1 MDNQNLDQL
10 KQQAE
15 AAALAS
21 TTAKSTAEAHATAAE
36 TAKATATT
44 HAADAEKAKNAADT
58 AKADI
63 ETIKTDATN
72 ALAAALKAQKEA
84 ETHALEAQKKLAE
97 TIKTLEKSITAS
109 LGGAFAEKERES
121 RSRDKW
127 WLCLLTASVFSLW
140 WIGSA
145 RYEQISILIASK
157 ATVEQFLVQALFGL
171 STLSAPIWLAWLAT
185 KRLSKTYAISEDY
198 AYKAAVAQAYQGYR
212 DTVKDGDEQM
222 RLRLF
227 ATVITQL
234 DASPVRFISNQ
245 HPGTPWQDL
254 MNQSWMQEILKDES
268 IRAKF
273 NNWMKD
279 RFSKV
284 FDIPVK

>member
-1 MDNQNLDQL
+1 MDNQNFDIL
-10 KQQAE
+10 KQQVE
-15 AAALAS
+15 AAAIAS
-21 TTAKSTAEAHATAAE
+21 TTAKTTAEANATAAE
-36 TAKATATT
+36 TAKTTATT
-44 HAADAEKAKNAADT
+44 HAADAEIAKNAAAT
-58 AKADI
+58 AKTEI

-84 ETHALEAQKKLAE
+84 ENHAIEAQKKLAE

-127 WLCLLTASVFSLW
+127 WLCLLTVSVVSLW

-145 RYEQISILIASK
+145 RYEQISNLIANK
-157 ATVEQFLVQALFGL
+157 ATAEQFLVQALFGL

-198 AYKAAVAQAYQGYR
+198 AYKSAVAQAYQGYR
-212 DTVKDGDEQM
+212 DSVKDGDEQM

-234 DASPVRFISNQ
+234 DATPVRFISNQ

-254 MNQSWMQEILKDES
+254 MNQPWMQDILKDET

-284 FDIPVK
+284 FDIPIK

>member
-1 MDNQNLDQL
+1 MDNQNFDLL

-21 TTAKSTAEAHATAAE
+21 TTAKSTAEANATAAE
-36 TAKATATT
+36 TAKTTATT
-44 HAADAEKAKNAADT
+44 HAADAEIAKNAAAT
-58 AKADI
+58 AKTEI

-121 RSRDKW
+121 RSRDMW
-127 WLCLLTASVFSLW
+127 WLCLLTGSVVSLW

-145 RYEQISILIASK
+145 RYEQIANLIASK

-198 AYKAAVAQAYQGYR
+198 AYKSAVAQAYQGYR

-268 IRAKF
+268 IRSKF

-284 FDIPVK
+284 FDISVK

>member
-21 TTAKSTAEAHATAAE
+21 TNARSTAEANATATE
-36 TAKATATT
+36 TAKTTATA
-44 HAADAEKAKNAADT
+44 HAADAEIAKNAAAT
-58 AKADI
+58 AKTEI

-72 ALAAALKAQKEA
+72 TLAAALKAQKEA

-140 WIGSA
+140 WIGSE
-145 RYEQISILIASK
+145 RYEQISTLIASK

-185 KRLSKTYAISEDY
+185 KRLN
-198 AYKAAVAQAYQGYR
+198 R
-212 DTVKDGDEQM
+212 
-222 RLRLF
+222 
-227 ATVITQL
+227 
-234 DASPVRFISNQ
+234 
-245 HPGTPWQDL
+245 PG
-254 MNQSWMQEILKDES
+254 
-268 IRAKF
+268 F
-273 NNWMKD
+273 
-279 RFSKV
+279 
-284 FDIPVK
+284 

>member
-1 MDNQNLDQL
+1 MDNQNFEIL

-21 TTAKSTAEAHATAAE
+21 TTAKTTAEANATAAE
-36 TAKATATT
+36 TAKTTATT
-44 HAADAEKAKNAADT
+44 HAADAEIAKNVAVT
-58 AKADI
+58 AKTEI

-84 ETHALEAQKKLAE
+84 ETYAIEAQKKLAE

-127 WLCLLTASVFSLW
+127 WLCLLTVSVVSLW

-145 RYEQISILIASK
+145 RYEQISNLIANK
-157 ATVEQFLVQALFGL
+157 ATAEQFLVQVLFGL

-198 AYKAAVAQAYQGYR
+198 AYKSAVAQAYQGYR
-212 DTVKDGDEQM
+212 DSVKDGDEQM

-234 DASPVRFISNQ
+234 DATPVRFISNQ

-254 MNQSWMQEILKDES
+254 MNQPWMQDILKDET
-268 IRAKF
+268 IRGKF

-284 FDIPVK
+284 FDISIK

>member
-1 MDNQNLDQL
+1 MDNQNIDQL
-10 KQQAE
+10 MQQAE

-21 TTAKSTAEAHATAAE
+21 TTAKSTAEANATATE

-58 AKADI
+58 AKTDI

-84 ETHALEAQKKLAE
+84 ETHALEAQNKLAE

-121 RSRDKW
+121 RSRDKL
-127 WLCLLTASVFSLW
+127 WLYLLTASVFSLW

-145 RYEQISILIASK
+145 RYEQITILIASK

-198 AYKAAVAQAYQGYR
+198 AYKSAVAQAYQGYR

-268 IRAKF
+268 IRSKF

>member
-1 MDNQNLDQL
+1 MDNQNFDQL
-10 KQQAE
+10 KQKAE
-15 AAALAS
+15 DAALAT
-21 TTAKSTAEAHATAAE
+21 TTARSTAEANVTATE
-36 TAKATATT
+36 TAKASATA
-44 HAADAEKAKNAADT
+44 HAADAEAAKTAATTSKTEIESIKANASD
-58 AKADI
+58 
-63 ETIKTDATN
+63 

-127 WLCLLTASVFSLW
+127 WLCLLTISVFGLW
-140 WIGSA
+140 WLGST
-145 RYEQISILIASK
+145 RYEQIATLIASK
-157 ATVEQFLVQALFGL
+157 ATVDQFLVQALFGL

-198 AYKAAVAQAYQGYR
+198 AYKSAVAQAYQGYR
-212 DTVKDGDEQM
+212 DSVKDGDEQM

-227 ATVITQL
+227 ATVVTQL
-234 DASPVRFISNQ
+234 DASPVRFINNQ

-254 MNQSWMQEILKDES
+254 MHQPWMQEILKDES
-268 IRAKF
+268 VRAKF
-273 NNWMKD
+273 NNWMRD
-279 RFSKV
+279 RFSKA
-284 FDIPVK
+284 FEIPIK

>member
-1 MDNQNLDQL
+1 M
-10 KQQAE
+10 QQAE

-21 TTAKSTAEAHATAAE
+21 TTAKSTAEANATATE

-58 AKADI
+58 AKTDI

-72 ALAAALKAQKEA
+72 ALSAALKAQKEA
-84 ETHALEAQKKLAE
+84 ETHALEAQNKLAE

-121 RSRDKW
+121 RSRDKL
-127 WLCLLTASVFSLW
+127 WLYLLTASVFSLW
-140 WIGSA
+140 WVGSA
-145 RYEQISILIASK
+145 RYEQITILIASK

-198 AYKAAVAQAYQGYR
+198 AYKSAVAQAYQGYR

-268 IRAKF
+268 IRSKF